1 MTRYFTLGLGA
12 AVLALIPSFMLAQ
25 TPAAGTGVQRE
36 IVTRSDVSV
45 PGREAV
51 TIRITIAPAAATGRH
66 THPGDEVDYVL
77 DGQLEVTIDGQPAK
91 VLNAGESIVI
101 PAGTIHNA
109 RNPGSSP
116 TKAVGVYVVEKGKTL
131 TTPAS

>member
-1 MTRYFTLGLGA
+1 VTRFLTGGLGVA
-12 AVLALIPSFMLAQ
+12 ALALIPSFMLAQ

-36 IVTRSDVSV
+36 IVTRGDVSV

-51 TIRITIAPAAATGRH
+51 TVRITIAPATATGRH
-66 THPGDEVDYVL
+66 THPGDEVDYVTE
-77 DGQLEVTIDGQPAK
+77 GQLEVTVDGQPPK

-101 PAGTIHNA
+101 PGGTIHNA